1 MHAAVYERLYAGWLC
16 CYRIGWVAI
25 MADNIIGNIF
35 ATPSLQFSGFSSLS
49 GMLEIAGTP
58 DVPVSRKLTLWGESG
73 AKADGALRPTRLEY
87 LAQTQS
93 DSAGDWRFE
102 NLNPEKKYT
111 VIGYDDS
118 DTYAPTIGG
127 GLSCDT

>member
-1 MHAAVYERLYAGWLC
+1 
-16 CYRIGWVAI
+16 
-25 MADNIIGNIF
+25 MADIIVNNYLS
-35 ATPSLQFSGFSSLS
+35 TFSPVFEGLSSLS
-49 GMLEIAGTP
+49 GTLEIAGTP

-118 DTYAPTIGG
+118 NTYAPTIGG

>member
-1 MHAAVYERLYAGWLC
+1 MSVVVESPIASFNPVY
-16 CYRIGWVAI
+16 
-25 MADNIIGNIF
+25 
-35 ATPSLQFSGFSSLS
+35 SGLDKLS
-49 GMLEIAGTP
+49 GTLEIAGTP

-93 DSAGDWRFE
+93 DNAGDWSFE

>member
-1 MHAAVYERLYAGWLC
+1 
-16 CYRIGWVAI
+16 
-25 MADNIIGNIF
+25 MADIIIGNIF
-35 ATPSLQFSGFSSLS
+35 ATPNTVFSGFSALS
-49 GMLEIAGTP
+49 GTLEIAGTP

-93 DSAGDWRFE
+93 DSAGDWSFE

-127 GLSCDT
+127 GLSCDA

>member
-1 MHAAVYERLYAGWLC
+1 
-16 CYRIGWVAI
+16 
-25 MADNIIGNIF
+25 MADIIIGNIF
-35 ATPSLQFSGFSSLS
+35 ATPNPVFSGFSTLS
-49 GMLEIAGTP
+49 GTLEIAGTP

-73 AKADGALRPTRLEY
+73 AKADGALHPTRLEY

-93 DSAGDWRFE
+93 DSSGDWRFE